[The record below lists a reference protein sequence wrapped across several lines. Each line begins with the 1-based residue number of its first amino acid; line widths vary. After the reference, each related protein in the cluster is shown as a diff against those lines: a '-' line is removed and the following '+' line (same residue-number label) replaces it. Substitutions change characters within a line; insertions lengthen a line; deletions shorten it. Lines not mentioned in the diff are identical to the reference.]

1 LKEPV
6 IVGIFGRAP
15 VDLKLVDASKLAW
28 RYSWGVLKTDLSGK
42 TAMIISPTGE
52 ICVAIARALAVCCAP
67 LVNAAKCQPRC
78 GVRAVGADH
87 IEELISPSA
96 AQTSAHGVVRLPSGG
111 ATLY

>member
-67 LVNAAKCQPRC
+67 LVDARNVNPAAAC
-78 GVRAVGADH
+78 
-87 IEELISPSA
+87 ELLGP
-96 AQTSAHGVVRLPSGG
+96 T
-111 ATLY
+111 TLKN